1 MGSLFH
7 LYRAHHRIR
16 CTDRVFALK
25 YYSAQLLLNFSDN
38 LKQLIKIAFEGKY
51 HGKTKH
57 IKYYL
62 KVNIFPQKV
71 AKPCI
76 CYNFKDLAV
85 LIIIL
90 LFSNRIAKTQDSS
103 DCVVICMIMSCFS
116 VI

>member
-25 YYSAQLLLNFSDN
+25 YYSAQHLLNFSDN

-85 LIIIL
+85 LIII
-90 LFSNRIAKTQDSS
+90 FAI
-103 DCVVICMIMSCFS
+103 
-116 VI
+116 